1 MVDSSSSFS
10 DPITYPIPDKL
21 TAGLKY
27 TFKVCNLHYTAI
39 FKKYSLC
46 VTHLSKPGTFK
57 TGLQCAI
64 SCICMYYIIVLSC
77 CLHSGIRT
85 IKRSKEKNAFMFI
98 FFLTDSVCYY
108 FSPADFIVNENT
120 KNNNNKHINQ

>member
-10 DPITYPIPDKL
+10 DPITYPIPAKL

-46 VTHLSKPGTFK
+46 VTHLPKPGTFK
-57 TGLQCAI
+57 TGFGARVKKKLRQRLKI
-64 SCICMYYIIVLSC
+64 FYI
-77 CLHSGIRT
+77 LHSDKICIQYCLFAT
-85 IKRSKEKNAFMFI
+85 
-98 FFLTDSVCYY
+98 
-108 FSPADFIVNENT
+108 
-120 KNNNNKHINQ
+120 